1 LDHTIDFNSIGT
13 TNINIRANTDP
24 ATVGSVVFNLDSDP
38 TYQIESG
45 APYALASD
53 NAGDYFAWT
62 PSLGAHMVIATPYS
76 EADGGGTAGTPLM
89 LNFNVVDSASGLIT
103 NVGEERRYCRS

>member
-1 LDHTIDFNSIGT
+1 
-13 TNINIRANTDP
+13 
-24 ATVGSVVFNLDSDP
+24 VVFGLDSNP
-38 TYQIESG
+38 TYQIENA

-103 NVGEERRYCRS
+103 NVEEERQLCHS